1 MEDTPEEWYHTVTN
15 KVKKRAYICI
25 HYYLEVKYDI

>member
-1 MEDTPEEWYHTVTN
+1 MEDTPEEWYHIVTN
-15 KVKKRAYICI
+15 KVKKRACI